1 MIKYIIIRSIRRTIG
16 IIVSPETGVTV
27 RAPAGASEAEIK
39 RFIESRSEWIQ
50 SHLKRF
56 ESLIKLDSFN
66 FTDGSFIYFRG
77 KEYRLKITVAY
88 RNEVKIIGDSI
99 QVITAADD
107 RPETVKYLI
116 ELWYLKKAGEVISK
130 SFREILLRYPEINF
144 SPARLTI
151 RKMKRKWGSCSS
163 RKRITINS
171 ELIKLDDSLHQYVII
186 HELCHLIHPNHG
198 KEFYKLLGDL
208 CPGWK
213 NCRNILRQYIS

>member
-1 MIKYIIIRSIRRTIG
+1 MIKYTIIRSKRRTIG

-27 RAPAGASEAEIK
+27 RAPAGASETDIR

-56 ESLIKLDSFN
+56 ESLIKLDSAD
-66 FTDGSFIYFRG
+66 FTDGSLIFFRG
-77 KEYRLKITVAY
+77 KEYRLKVKVSHK
-88 RNEVKIIGDSI
+88 NEVKISGDS
-99 QVITAADD
+99 VEVMTAADD
-107 RPETVKYLI
+107 RPETVKFLV
-116 ELWYLKKAGEVISK
+116 ELWYLKNAGEVIYK
-130 SFREILLRYPEINF
+130 SFREILLRYPEMNF

-163 RKRITINS
+163 RKRITVNS

-198 KEFYKLLGDL
+198 KDFYGLLGDL

-213 NCRNILRQYIS
+213 NYRNILRQYIS